1 MRVQYVLK
9 YMRVNKKEAMCGRSC
24 INVKVEPFSTKLNA
38 RYYWQ
43 RSSFVVT
50 KNLNRLI
57 AYDEDTCGA
66 YTPVSYTHLTLPTSD
81 LV

>member
-1 MRVQYVLK
+1 MHVQYVLK
-9 YMRVNKKEAMCGRSC
+9 YMHVNKKEAVCGRSR

-38 RYYWQ
+38 RYYWR

-50 KNLNRLI
+50 RNLKHLI

-66 YTPVSYTHLTLPTSD
+66 YTRLMSF
-81 LV
+81 